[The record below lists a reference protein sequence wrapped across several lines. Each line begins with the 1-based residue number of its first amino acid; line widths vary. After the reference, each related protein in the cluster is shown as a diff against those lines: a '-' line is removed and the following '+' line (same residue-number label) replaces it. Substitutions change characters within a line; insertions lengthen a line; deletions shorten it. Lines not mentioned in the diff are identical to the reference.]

1 MKRSEQAVKTFTGG
15 FNCSQSVLSVFS
27 DKLCLDKDVSLKIAA
42 SFGGGMRKG
51 EVCGAVSGAL
61 MVIGLKYGHSIEGDT
76 DTKNAVYAMTE
87 EFIEKFEARNG
98 SIICRKLLGYNIS
111 IEQEYTIMKEKGLF
125 KSICPRFVTD
135 AVEILEEMCDV

>member
-1 MKRSEQAVKTFTGG
+1 MENPGRKYTHSALKSPNAGG
-15 FNCSQSVLSVFS
+15 Q
-27 DKLCLDKDVSLKIAA
+27 
-42 SFGGGMRKG
+42 R
-51 EVCGAVSGAL
+51 
-61 MVIGLKYGHSIEGDT
+61 SIEGDT